1 MSTIAYLRF
10 STDKQDERQQL
21 NTIQKYLEAKG
32 MRIDKTFM
40 DEGISG
46 GTSYTKRNL
55 FNLCNDIKENDILV
69 VSEVSRITRSGIA
82 ELSEIIE
89 KYFKPN
95 HLRLIICN
103 VGLDIDCSDI
113 NPMVEMQL
121 MMLATFSKIEKQLI
135 QERTKSAL
143 ETRKKKLAEEGSF
156 ISKKGNVCTSLGRP
170 KGCKADEKA
179 IKAMSEAKLNNA
191 KNNPHNIRFYQYL
204 TMFEKREGRIKDADS
219 VSAFVQE
226 LAALDFRTANG
237 LPFNVTR
244 AWNMIYK
251 TRRIFSNVA

>member
-55 FNLCNDIKENDILV
+55 FNLCNDIKENDIVV

-143 ETRKKKLAEEGSF
+143 ETRKQKLKKDGSF
-156 ISKKGNVCTSLGRP
+156 ISKAGRECRALGRP
-170 KGCKADEKA
+170 KGCEISPNAINASRNARRSTAQENPHNLAFKRFMAVWESEHGQITRFAD
-179 IKAMSEAKLNNA
+179 ISDFVAKLN
-191 KNNPHNIRFYQYL
+191 
-204 TMFEKREGRIKDADS
+204 
-219 VSAFVQE
+219 
-226 LAALDFRTANG
+226 ALNFKTARG
-237 LPFNVTR
+237 LPFDENR
-244 AWNMIYK
+244 ARAMAYK
-251 TRRIFSNVA
+251 IKNWELEK

>member
-1 MSTIAYLRF
+1 MAVIGYLRF

-21 NTIQKYLEAKG
+21 NTIQKHLETKG
-32 MRIDKTFM
+32 MRIDKIFM
-40 DEGISG
+40 DEGVSG
-46 GTSYTKRNL
+46 GTSYTKRN
-55 FNLCNDIKENDILV
+55 FFDLCNDIKANDIVV

-143 ETRKKKLAEEGSF
+143 EIRKKKLTQDGSF
-156 ISKKGNVCTSLGRP
+156 VSKNGNVVTSLGRP
-170 KGCKADEKA
+170 KGCKADPDT
-179 IKAMSEAKLNNA
+179 IKAMSEARSA
-191 KNNPHNIRFYQYL
+191 KARENPHNRQFYKYL
-204 TMFEKREGRIKDADS
+204 KVFEARCGVINDNKSI
-219 VSAFVQE
+219 SAFVQE
-226 LAALDFRTANG
+226 LAAMDFRTSTG
-237 LPFNVTR
+237 LPFDIPRCWQT
-244 AWNMIYK
+244 IYRVRK
-251 TRRIFSNVA
+251 IYA